1 MSENVKEAILPILVR
16 MQEELAALRREQAEF
31 RAENATRFQRLEEL
45 GHRQRRDMAGVLV
58 MMKSTVGDFDER
70 VSQLEARVAKLEAAR
85 N

>member
-1 MSENVKEAILPILVR
+1 MRIQEDLASLRKSMEAR
-16 MQEELAALRREQAEF
+16 FDRSDE
-31 RAENATRFQRLEEL
+31 RFQRLEEL

-58 MMKSTVGDFDER
+58 TMKSTVGDFDER

>member
-1 MSENVKEAILPILVR
+1 MSGNVKDAILPILMK
-16 MQEELAALRREQAEF
+16 MQEELTALRREQTEF
-31 RAENATRFQRLEEL
+31 RAENATRFQRLEQL